1 MNRLITDLNLLEL
14 AGVVFV
20 VFILSCLLIGI
31 FCWLYKVSISIEK
44 VEELEDRI
52 NKLENEEVNEN
63 EERL

>member
-14 AGVVFV
+14 AGLFFV
-20 VFILSCLLIGI
+20 IFILGSLLIGI

-52 NKLENEEVNEN
+52 NKLENEEVDEN